1 MDAKTSSRSDLFGR
15 PDFESDESV
24 IFYPI
29 YTVYVS
35 SKHPTC
41 EFSIDE
47 DAFKRYQSIYKKTTD
62 MLESVD
68 LTYSPQQ
75 PKQPDPPKSTSGHK
89 SGEQSAKLVTSM
101 FSS

>member
-15 PDFESDESV
+15 PDFESDEPV

-47 DAFKRYQSIYKKTTD
+47 DAFNGIKASTKKQQTRWS
-62 MLESVD
+62 L
-68 LTYSPQQ
+68 LT
-75 PKQPDPPKSTSGHK
+75 
-89 SGEQSAKLVTSM
+89 
-101 FSS
+101 